1 MITSFAC
8 KKTEAVFR
16 GKRGDRKWDSFL
28 RVAERKLKMVHAAAK
43 LSDLK
48 APPNNHLEKLEGD
61 RKGQFSI
68 RINDQWRVCFEWK
81 DGHACNVEI
90 CDYH

>member
-16 GKRGDRKWDSFL
+16 GQRGDRKWDSFL
-28 RVAERKLKMVHAAAK
+28 RVVERKFKMVHAAAK

-48 APPNNHLEKLEGD
+48 VPPNNRLEKLEGD
-61 RKGQFSI
+61 RKSQLSI
-68 RINDQWRVCFEWK
+68 RINVQWRVCFEWK
-81 DGHACNVEI
+81 DGHARNVEI
-90 CDYH
+90 CNYH